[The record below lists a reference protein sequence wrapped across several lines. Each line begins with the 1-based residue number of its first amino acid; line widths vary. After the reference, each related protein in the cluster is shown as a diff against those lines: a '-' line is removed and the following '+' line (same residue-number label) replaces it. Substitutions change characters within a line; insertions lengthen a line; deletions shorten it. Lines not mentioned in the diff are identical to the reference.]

1 MSLDLG
7 QLSLWQNITVAV
19 LLGLTFIFSVIKIFK
34 VIGFTESGFG
44 KLLLKEQIIAKP
56 GFNRWWVPVA
66 SVSIHLCIGSVYAW
80 SIFNPALIK
89 AIGVVTSSADDWAL
103 KEVVWI
109 YSTAIVFLGLAA
121 AFAGTW
127 LEKVGPRMVG
137 LVAAFCWGGGFL
149 IGSVGIINHQLW
161 LIYLGYGVLGGC
173 GLGLGYVSPVSTLI
187 RWFPDRRGMAT
198 GMAIMGFGGG
208 AFFGARIKDFFIQYY
223 YKAPELLSNIT
234 ESDLITKAG
243 KRFAETTEG
252 LKEVVVVGAN
262 DVASMIIPGEV
273 GVYLVGTG
281 SVGVA
286 QTFLTLGVIYFVVMT
301 IASLSYRVPAEG
313 WVPKGWTPPSDAEI
327 EKKMITTNHV
337 HIDEALRTPQ
347 FYLLWVILCFNV
359 TAGIGVL
366 GVAKTMITEIF
377 QKKAALIVT
386 SAFTT
391 WYVMLISIF
400 NMAGR
405 IIWASAS
412 DYIGRKNT
420 YYCFF
425 ILGIILYSSI
435 PISAQTFDIAP
446 VVVWL
451 ILFYAATM
459 IIFTMYGG
467 GFATIPAYL
476 ADMFGT
482 RYVGGIHGRLLTAW
496 STAGVL
502 GPVIITS
509 LRGSSINS
517 AINDLAAKVD
527 PQAFLDKFGAGIEN
541 LDELVKAKTV
551 TIQNL
556 LEILPPGTPDPT
568 SQVYNKTMIVMAC
581 LLGIALI
588 ANFLVKPVDPKHHMK
603 K

>member
-1 MSLDLG
+1 MYR
-7 QLSLWQNITVAV
+7 Q
-19 LLGLTFIFSVIKIFK
+19 F
-34 VIGFTESGFG
+34 
-44 KLLLKEQIIAKP
+44 
-56 GFNRWWVPVA
+56 
-66 SVSIHLCIGSVYAW
+66 
-80 SIFNPALIK
+80 
-89 AIGVVTSSADDWAL
+89 
-103 KEVVWI
+103 
-109 YSTAIVFLGLAA
+109 
-121 AFAGTW
+121 
-127 LEKVGPRMVG
+127 
-137 LVAAFCWGGGFL
+137 
-149 IGSVGIINHQLW
+149 
-161 LIYLGYGVLGGC
+161 
-173 GLGLGYVSPVSTLI
+173 STLI

-243 KRFAETTEG
+243 KRFAETAEG

-262 DVASMIIPGEV
+262 DVANMIIPGDV

-281 SVGVA
+281 SVGVSE
-286 QTFLTLGVIYFVVMT
+286 TFFTLGAIYFVVMT
-301 IASLSYRVPAEG
+301 IAALSYKVPAEG

-327 EKKMITTNHV
+327 EKKMITTKHV

-405 IIWASAS
+405 IMWASAS

-446 VVVWL
+446 VIVWL
-451 ILFYAATM
+451 ILFYGATLLFLQCM
-459 IIFTMYGG
+459 VEVLQQYQLTLQIC
-467 GFATIPAYL
+467 L
-476 ADMFGT
+476 VQDM
-482 RYVGGIHGRLLTAW
+482 
-496 STAGVL
+496 
-502 GPVIITS
+502 
-509 LRGSSINS
+509 
-517 AINDLAAKVD
+517 
-527 PQAFLDKFGAGIEN
+527 
-541 LDELVKAKTV
+541 LVV
-551 TIQNL
+551 FM
-556 LEILPPGTPDPT
+556 ED
-568 SQVYNKTMIVMAC
+568 Y
-581 LLGIALI
+581 
-588 ANFLVKPVDPKHHMK
+588 
-603 K
+603 